1 MVVIRGCDAGGDAGG
16 DDCWEVMTMEM
27 MTMEM
32 MMMEPLPPGAQLI

>member
-27 MTMEM
+27 MTME
-32 MMMEPLPPGAQLI
+32 PLPPGAHLM